1 MSIGILIDI
10 NNILT
15 KLFKITKIY
24 IKIVE
29 SKEEIRRKMGK
40 IKCHLS
46 RILGERRISQLELAR
61 ISGLSTYTI
70 NKYYH
75 ENWKGIDEA
84 TLVKFCRALKVQ
96 VGDLFEYVDN
106 RDDTGHRA
114 SANG

>member
-1 MSIGILIDI
+1 
-10 NNILT
+10 
-15 KLFKITKIY
+15 
-24 IKIVE
+24 
-29 SKEEIRRKMGK
+29 MGK

-46 RILGERRISQLELAR
+46 RILGERRISQLQLAR

-84 TLVKFCRALKVQ
+84 TLVKLCRALKVQ

-106 RDDTGHRA
+106 HDDTGHRA
-114 SANG
+114 SPNR

>member
-1 MSIGILIDI
+1 MMS
-10 NNILT
+10 
-15 KLFKITKIY
+15 
-24 IKIVE
+24 
-29 SKEEIRRKMGK
+29 K

-46 RILGERRISQLELAR
+46 RILGEKRISQLELAR

-84 TLVKFCRALKVQ
+84 TMVKLCSALKLQ

-106 RDDTGHRA
+106 SDDSQGKKYTP
-114 SANG
+114 